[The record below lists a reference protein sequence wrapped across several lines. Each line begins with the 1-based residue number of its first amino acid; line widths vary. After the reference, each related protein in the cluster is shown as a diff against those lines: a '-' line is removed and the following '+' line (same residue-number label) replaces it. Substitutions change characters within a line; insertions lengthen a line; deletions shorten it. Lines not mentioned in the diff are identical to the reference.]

1 MDLDNLIVMA
11 NKIGQFFAA
20 QPDRDE
26 ALAGIAD
33 HVKKFWEPRMR
44 DEILAAV
51 GTEAGA
57 ELSEI
62 VAAALVRHRALLQP
76 SVATLSAGRA
86 PPA

>member
-26 ALAGIAD
+26 ALAGIAE
-33 HVKKFWEPRMR
+33 HIRKFWVPRMR
-44 DEILAAV
+44 SEILAAV

-57 ELSEI
+57 NISEI
-62 VAAALVRHRALLQP
+62 VAAALTAHRATLQP
-76 SVATLSAGRA
+76 R
-86 PPA
+86 

>member
-44 DEILAAV
+44 RQILEHLEDHRGEGLKEIALAAIKRW
-51 GTEAGA
+51 A
-57 ELSEI
+57 EEQQAKLF
-62 VAAALVRHRALLQP
+62 A
-76 SVATLSAGRA
+76 
-86 PPA
+86 

>member
-20 QPDRDE
+20 LPDRDE
-26 ALAGIAD
+26 ALAGIAE

-44 DEILAAV
+44 TQILAAV

-57 ELSEI
+57 GLSDLG
-62 VAAALVRHRALLQP
+62 AAALVKHRALLQP
-76 SVATLSAGRA
+76 A
-86 PPA
+86 

>member
-11 NKIGQFFAA
+11 NRIGQFFEA
-20 QPDRDE
+20 QPDRE
-26 ALAGIAD
+26 AALAGIAD

-44 DEILAAV
+44 AQILAAL

-62 VAAALVRHRALLQP
+62 VGAALTRHRAMLQP
-76 SVATLSAGRA
+76 A
-86 PPA
+86 

>member
-11 NKIGQFFAA
+11 NRIGDFFVA

-33 HVKKFWEPRMR
+33 HLKKFWEPRMR
-44 DEILAAV
+44 SQILAAV

-57 ELSEI
+57 ALSEI
-62 VAAALVRHRALLQP
+62 VTAALTTHRALLQP
-76 SVATLSAGRA
+76 A
-86 PPA
+86 

>member
-26 ALAGIAD
+26 ALAGIAE

-44 DEILAAV
+44 AQMISYFEERQGAGLSDVAKAAIALLASQAK
-51 GTEAGA
+51 
-57 ELSEI
+57 
-62 VAAALVRHRALLQP
+62 AAAP
-76 SVATLSAGRA
+76 TG
-86 PPA
+86 